1 MAGKAL
7 NTLWDDEIGRHAL
20 LSRGWGSQDKRS
32 IIGLT
37 TNLTCAIANC
47 PVEVRLLLLQLN
59 WFKELVSYHAYG
71 LFSFYIMMFYILIN
85 INMNLS

>member
-1 MAGKAL
+1 MAGKGL

-20 LSRGWGSQDKRS
+20 SSRGWGSQDKHS
-32 IIGLT
+32 IEPRRRKVLRPGLT
-37 TNLTCAIANC
+37 TGFCAAANC

-71 LFSFYIMMFYILIN
+71 LFYFIS
-85 INMNLS
+85 